1 MRVAVLKED
10 NCQPKKC
17 NDECHDFC
25 PPVRNGQE
33 CIIMDEQTGKPHIS
47 ESLCIGCGI
56 CVNKCPH
63 DALIIENLP
72 SELETD
78 MIHRFSMN
86 GFRLF
91 RLPTPSKESVVGIL
105 GPNGMGKSTAISA
118 LSGRLIPNL
127 GDWLNQEPHWEDI
140 ISSVPKGELRDFFI
154 AVQKGEISVALKP
167 QNVDRLPKRIQGT
180 VHDLLKHVDE
190 RGIFESMTK
199 SLGIDH
205 LLEREVKQ
213 LSGGE
218 LQRMAI
224 CATMLRDVD
233 VYFFDEPSS
242 YLDIHERMRIVRI
255 IQELAET
262 KRVIVI
268 EHDLAVLDVLADLV
282 HIVYGKKGAFGIFTP
297 ARSTRQAINTYLDGF
312 LPEENV
318 RIRDKPIK
326 FLRHQDRM
334 AEIGTPV
341 VSWGEGLQKQLG
353 DFKLI
358 SSEGAVHRS
367 EVVGVVGANGTG
379 KSTMIKILAGEHEYD
394 EGWVTAE
401 ATISYK
407 PQHIDVDINGS
418 VQLWLDSELGPR
430 WRSGEFNV
438 NVIKALG
445 IDQLLPKRVKKLS
458 GGERQAV
465 SIALCLGREADLYL
479 FDEPSAHLDASA
491 RMEAAKAIRRT
502 MEANEKSAFVID
514 HDVYFID
521 IVSDSLLVFDRTNPR
536 ETHIHNTLKHLLTA
550 DRVSPFV
557 GDVEKALATINQH
570 LLRTYGT
577 LEAALMTWM
586 NHGGPNSAIFGKIGS
601 LDEEQLRQHS
611 TAYSPYLRS
620 QPIHPVS
627 ICFMLNPT
635 MIREICSPW
644 NEQEIPMASYGGH
657 AKGPFNLR
665 EGMNRFLSGV
675 DVTFRRDH
683 DSRRPRINK
692 NKSRKDREQRSS
704 GDYYSYDA

>member
-1 MRVAVLKED
+1 
-10 NCQPKKC
+10 
-17 NDECHDFC
+17 
-25 PPVRNGQE
+25 
-33 CIIMDEQTGKPHIS
+33 MDENTGKPHIS

-56 CVNKCPH
+56 CINKCPH
-63 DALIIENLP
+63 DALIIEDLP

-78 MIHRFSMN
+78 MVHRFSMN

-127 GDWLNQEPHWEDI
+127 GDWLNQEPVWEDI
-140 ISSVPKGELRDFFI
+140 IASVPKGELRDFFI
-154 AVQKGEISVALKP
+154 AVQEGAISVAVKP
-167 QNVDRLPKRIQGT
+167 QNVDRLPKRVKGSVRQ
-180 VHDLLKHVDE
+180 LLTRVDE
-190 RGIFESMTK
+190 RKMFDEMTAA
-199 SLGIDH
+199 LGIDH
-205 LLEREVKQ
+205 LLDREVHQ

-224 CATMLRDVD
+224 CATILRDVD

-255 IQELAET
+255 IQKLSET

-297 ARSTRQAINTYLDGF
+297 ARSTRQAINSYLDGF

-326 FLRHQDRM
+326 FQRHQDRV
-334 AEIGTPV
+334 AELGSPV
-341 VSWGEGLQKQLG
+341 VSWADLSKKLG
-353 DFKLI
+353 DFQLT
-358 SSEGAVHRS
+358 SGEGAVHRS

-394 EGWVTAE
+394 EGWVTAD

-407 PQHIDVDINGS
+407 PQHIDVDIDGS

-465 SIALCLGREADLYL
+465 SIALCLGRDADLYL
-479 FDEPSAHLDASA
+479 LDEPSAHLDANA

-521 IVSDSLLVFDRTNPR
+521 IVSDSLLVF
-536 ETHIHNTLKHLLTA
+536 EGEGGVK
-550 DRVSPFV
+550 
-557 GDVEKALATINQH
+557 GKAT
-570 LLRTYGT
+570 
-577 LEAALMTWM
+577 
-586 NHGGPNSAIFGKIGS
+586 
-601 LDEEQLRQHS
+601 
-611 TAYSPYLRS
+611 
-620 QPIHPVS
+620 
-627 ICFMLNPT
+627 
-635 MIREICSPW
+635 
-644 NEQEIPMASYGGH
+644 
-657 AKGPFNLR
+657 GPFNLR
-665 EGMNRFLSGV
+665 TGMNRFLSGV
-675 DVTFRRDH
+675 NVTFRRDH

-692 NKSRKDREQRSS
+692 NESRKDREQRNS

>member
-17 NDECHDFC
+17 NNECHDFC

-33 CIIMDEQTGKPHIS
+33 CIILDDKTGKPHIS

-56 CVNKCPH
+56 CINKCPH

-72 SELETD
+72 SELESD
-78 MIHRFSMN
+78 MIHRFSLN

-105 GPNGMGKSTAISA
+105 GPNGMGKSTAINA
-118 LSGRLIPNL
+118 LSGRTIPNL
-127 GDWLNQEPHWEDI
+127 GDWMDTEPQWD
-140 ISSVPKGELRDFFI
+140 SVIESLPRGELRDFFI
-154 AVQKGEISVALKP
+154 AVQAGKIRVAVKP
-167 QNVDRLPKRIQGT
+167 QNVDRLPKRVKGT
-180 VHDLLKHVDE
+180 VRDLLMKVDE
-190 RGIFESMTK
+190 RNILRETTED
-199 SLGIDH
+199 LGIDH
-205 LLEREVKQ
+205 LLDRTIQQ

-224 CATMLRDVD
+224 CATILRDVD

-255 IQELAET
+255 IQKLAET

-297 ARSTRQAINTYLDGF
+297 ARSTRQAINSYLDGF

-326 FLRHQDRM
+326 FLRHRDRS

-341 VSWGEGLQKQLG
+341 VSWGGLEKTLG
-353 DFKLI
+353 EFKLT
-358 SSEGAVHRS
+358 SGDGAVHRS
-367 EVVGVVGANGTG
+367 EVVGVVGPNGTG
-379 KSTMIKILAGEHEYD
+379 KTTMIKLLAGEYEYD
-394 EGWVTAE
+394 GGWVTAD
-401 ATISYK
+401 AKISYK
-407 PQHIDVDINGS
+407 PQHIDVDIDGS

-438 NVIKALG
+438 NVIRALG
-445 IDQLLPKRVKKLS
+445 VDQLLPKRVKKLS

-465 SIALCLGREADLYL
+465 SIAICLGREADLYL
-479 FDEPSAHLDASA
+479 LDEPSAHLDANA

-521 IVSDSLLVFDRTNPR
+521 IVSDSLLVF
-536 ETHIHNTLKHLLTA
+536 EGEGG
-550 DRVSPFV
+550 VQ
-557 GDVEKALATINQH
+557 GKAT
-570 LLRTYGT
+570 
-577 LEAALMTWM
+577 
-586 NHGGPNSAIFGKIGS
+586 
-601 LDEEQLRQHS
+601 
-611 TAYSPYLRS
+611 
-620 QPIHPVS
+620 
-627 ICFMLNPT
+627 
-635 MIREICSPW
+635 
-644 NEQEIPMASYGGH
+644 
-657 AKGPFNLR
+657 GPFDLR
-665 EGMNRFLSGV
+665 EGMNRFLSSV
-675 DVTFRRDH
+675 NVTFRRDH

-692 NKSRKDREQRSS
+692 GESRKDREQRNV

>member
-17 NDECHDFC
+17 NDECQVFC

-33 CIIMDEQTGKPHIS
+33 CIIMDENTGKPHIS

-56 CVNKCPH
+56 CINKCPH

-78 MIHRFSMN
+78 MIHRYSMN

-118 LSGRLIPNL
+118 LSGRMIPNL
-127 GDWLNQEPHWEDI
+127 GDWLNQEAQWDEVID
-140 ISSVPKGELRDFFI
+140 SLPKGELRDFFV
-154 AVQKGEISVALKP
+154 AVQDGKIRVAVKP
-167 QNVDRLPKRIQGT
+167 QNVDRLPKRITGT
-180 VHDLLKHVDE
+180 VADLLSKVDE
-190 RGIFESMTK
+190 RGLLDETTR

-205 LLEREVKQ
+205 LMDRTVQQ

-224 CATMLRDVD
+224 AATILRDVD

-255 IQELAET
+255 IQALAET

-268 EHDLAVLDVLADLV
+268 EHDLAVLDVLADLI

-297 ARSTRQAINTYLDGF
+297 ARSTRQAINSYLDGF

-326 FLRHQDRM
+326 FLRHRDRSG
-334 AEIGTPV
+334 EIGTPV
-341 VSWGEGLQKQLG
+341 VSWGGLEKRLG
-353 DFKLI
+353 EFKLT
-358 SSEGAVHRS
+358 SGEGAVHRS
-367 EVVGVVGANGTG
+367 EVVGVVGSNGTG

-394 EGWVTAE
+394 AGWVTAE

-407 PQHIDVDINGS
+407 PQHIDVDIDGS

-479 FDEPSAHLDASA
+479 LDEPSAHLDANA

-521 IVSDSLLVFDRTNPR
+521 IVSDSLLVF
-536 ETHIHNTLKHLLTA
+536 E
-550 DRVSPFV
+550 
-557 GDVEKALATINQH
+557 GQGGVEGRATGPYK
-570 LLRTYGT
+570 LR
-577 LEAALMTWM
+577 
-586 NHGGPNSAIFGKIGS
+586 
-601 LDEEQLRQHS
+601 D
-611 TAYSPYLRS
+611 
-620 QPIHPVS
+620 
-627 ICFMLNPT
+627 
-635 MIREICSPW
+635 
-644 NEQEIPMASYGGH
+644 
-657 AKGPFNLR
+657 
-665 EGMNRFLSGV
+665 GMNRFLSGV

-692 NKSRKDREQRSS
+692 NESRKDREQRNS